1 MSDEETFV
9 GLDVGR
15 MIRGALVTSEGRVLS
30 EHRIVSEITDRRVF
44 IDQLASVINQ
54 LSQGSGA
61 NAAGVGWA
69 GMVNYS
75 QQRVAANTNLLDVSP
90 FDLRAELERS
100 TGLPIVL
107 DNDANVAAYAE
118 WQCGA
123 ARGASNVL
131 FITMGTGIGA
141 GIILGSQLQRGACG
155 FAGEFGHIR
164 VEPDG
169 LECACGSTGCLET
182 LASGPNIVRR
192 VREKLFSDPGFS
204 VSQLASDMEGTL
216 TAQRVFQA
224 AMENDDLA
232 VSVLDETGQ
241 ILGSAVASVI
251 NLLNVEVVVIG
262 GGLMAAG
269 NFILQPLQEQVR
281 RSAVGVA
288 YECCRIVAAQLG
300 QSAGMIG
307 AALMARDGRQT

>member
-1 MSDEETFV
+1 EGSPAAEPKGRRRRCARKSEVGAQPFASKGTPKPMSDEETFV

-107 DNDANVAAYAE
+107 DNDANVAAY
-118 WQCGA
+118 
-123 ARGASNVL
+123 
-131 FITMGTGIGA
+131 
-141 GIILGSQLQRGACG
+141 
-155 FAGEFGHIR
+155 
-164 VEPDG
+164 
-169 LECACGSTGCLET
+169 
-182 LASGPNIVRR
+182 
-192 VREKLFSDPGFS
+192 
-204 VSQLASDMEGTL
+204 
-216 TAQRVFQA
+216 
-224 AMENDDLA
+224 
-232 VSVLDETGQ
+232 
-241 ILGSAVASVI
+241 
-251 NLLNVEVVVIG
+251 
-262 GGLMAAG
+262 
-269 NFILQPLQEQVR
+269 
-281 RSAVGVA
+281 
-288 YECCRIVAAQLG
+288 
-300 QSAGMIG
+300 
-307 AALMARDGRQT
+307 